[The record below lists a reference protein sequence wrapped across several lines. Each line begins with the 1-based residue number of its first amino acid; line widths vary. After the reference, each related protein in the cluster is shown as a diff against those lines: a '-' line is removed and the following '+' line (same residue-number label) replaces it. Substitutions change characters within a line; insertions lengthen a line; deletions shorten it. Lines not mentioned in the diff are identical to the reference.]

1 MKSKDIA
8 IIVGIAGFA
17 AILAFII
24 SNMFL
29 AAPENLKSK
38 IEVVEPIST
47 TFDIPGETYFNSN
60 SVNPTQLIRIG
71 ENQNQNPFQ

>member
-8 IIVGIAGFA
+8 VIVAIAGFA
-17 AILAFII
+17 AIFAFII

-29 AAPENLKSK
+29 AAPENLKSTV
-38 IEVVEPIST
+38 EVVEPIST
-47 TFDIPGETYFNSN
+47 FTIPDDNYFGSD
-60 SVNPTQLIRIG
+60 SVNPTQLIRIS